1 MIRRGPIRAQTVAL
15 QASVRR
21 SAVRLVPNRV
31 QLFVGDTRGN
41 VPPPMPSTI
50 HLHIPPWAKGPAGL
64 FARHSGRVAGR

>member
-1 MIRRGPIRAQTVAL
+1 MIRRWPIRAQTVAL

-41 VPPPMPSTI
+41 VPPHALHHPPSYPTM
-50 HLHIPPWAKGPAGL
+50 G
-64 FARHSGRVAGR
+64 